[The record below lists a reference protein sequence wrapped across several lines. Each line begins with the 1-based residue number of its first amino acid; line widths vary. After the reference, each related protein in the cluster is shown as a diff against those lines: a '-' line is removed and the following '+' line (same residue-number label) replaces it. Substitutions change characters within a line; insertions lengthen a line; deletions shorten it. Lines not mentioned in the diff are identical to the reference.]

1 MSTQKGRRI
10 KHGTKEQVKIFQMK
24 EENQSISFN
33 CYWQLLVLVITEMQM
48 QL

>member
-10 KHGTKEQVKIFQMK
+10 KHETKEQGKIVQMK

-33 CYWQLLVLVITEMQM
+33 CYWQLLVLVMTEMQM